1 MNYFRN
7 NRLILFLAL
16 LLLGFS
22 QVNVSLYQAAAAMD
36 ASARWQEAVSENL
49 AEVSRPGF
57 KKHDVTFSALVAGKM
72 EKPVEMQ
79 KTTTD
84 PATGESVQSVQIGEK
99 PFQLPKAALATNFE
113 QGALLQTQVK
123 TDIALMGDGFLQ
135 VQVPQGNTFFT
146 RDGEL
151 KMLLNGQ
158 LVTKEGYT
166 TGLQL
171 NDPNQLQALS
181 IAKDGTASQ
190 GGEVLGQLQLVAFD
204 DPSTLTRVS
213 GAYYQSNDP
222 GNMGTP
228 VGDLERNAKGFTEVE
243 QGFLEQSNST
253 SLTEMTSL
261 IRSMRHF
268 EANQKVIQA
277 YDQRL
282 GQTISTLTAT
292 Q

>member
-1 MNYFRN
+1 
-7 NRLILFLAL
+7 LAL
-16 LLLGFS
+16 LLLRFS

-72 EKPVEMQ
+72 EKPVEMI

-84 PATGESVQSVQIGEK
+84 PVTGEEVESTETGEK
-99 PFQLPKAALATNFE
+99 PFQLPKPSLAINFE
-113 QGALLQTQVK
+113 QGPLKQTQVK
-123 TDIALMGDGFLQ
+123 TDIALTGKGFLQ
-135 VQVPQGNTFFT
+135 VQDPQGNNLFT

-151 KMLLNGQ
+151 KMLPSGQ
-158 LVTKEGYT
+158 LVTKEGYD

-171 NDPNQLQALS
+171 NDPNQVQSLV
-181 IAKDGTASQ
+181 IAKNGTASQ
-190 GGEVLGQLQLVAFD
+190 AGEVIGQLQLVAFD
-204 DPSTLTRVS
+204 DPSNLIRIS
-213 GAYYQSNDP
+213 GAYYKANPAD
-222 GNMGTP
+222 MGMPMADIDRDT
-228 VGDLERNAKGFTEVE
+228 EGFTEIE

-277 YDQRL
+277 HDQRL

>member
-1 MNYFRN
+1 M
-7 NRLILFLAL
+7 
-16 LLLGFS
+16 
-22 QVNVSLYQAAAAMD
+22 NVSLYQAAAAMD

-72 EKPVEMQ
+72 EKQVEMI
-79 KTTTD
+79 KKTTD
-84 PATGESVQSVQIGEK
+84 PVTGEEVESTETGEK
-99 PFQLPKAALATNFE
+99 PFQLPKPSLAINFE
-113 QGALLQTQVK
+113 QGPLKQTQVK
-123 TDIALMGDGFLQ
+123 TDIALTGKGFLQ
-135 VQVPQGNTFFT
+135 VQDLQGNNLFT

-151 KMLLNGQ
+151 KILPSGQ
-158 LVTKEGYT
+158 LVTKEGYD

-171 NDPNQLQALS
+171 NDPNQVQSLV
-181 IAKDGTASQ
+181 IAKNGTASQ
-190 GGEVLGQLQLVAFD
+190 AGEVIGQLQLVAFN
-204 DPSTLTRVS
+204 DPSNLTRIS
-213 GAYYQSNDP
+213 GAYYKENDSS
-222 GNMGTP
+222 GMGMPMADIDRDT
-228 VGDLERNAKGFTEVE
+228 EGFTEIE

-277 YDQRL
+277 HDQRL

>member
-1 MNYFRN
+1 M
-7 NRLILFLAL
+7 
-16 LLLGFS
+16 
-22 QVNVSLYQAAAAMD
+22 SLYQAAAAMD

-57 KKHDVTFSALVAGKM
+57 KKHDVTFSGLVAGKM
-72 EKPVEMQ
+72 EKPVEMI

-84 PATGESVQSVQIGEK
+84 PVTGEEVESTKTGEK
-99 PFQLPKAALATNFE
+99 RFQLPKPSLAINFE
-113 QGALLQTQVK
+113 QGPLKQTQVK
-123 TDIALMGDGFLQ
+123 TDIALIGKGFLQ
-135 VQVPQGNTFFT
+135 VQDPQGNNLFT

-151 KMLLNGQ
+151 KMLPSGQ
-158 LVTKEGYT
+158 LVTKEGYD

-171 NDPNQLQALS
+171 NDPNQVQSLV
-181 IAKDGTASQ
+181 IAKNGTASQ
-190 GGEVLGQLQLVAFD
+190 AGEVIGQLQLVAFE
-204 DPSTLTRVS
+204 DPSNLIRIS
-213 GAYYQSNDP
+213 GAYYKANPAD
-222 GNMGTP
+222 MGMPMADIDRET
-228 VGDLERNAKGFTEVE
+228 EGFTEIE

-277 YDQRL
+277 HDQRL

>member
-1 MNYFRN
+1 
-7 NRLILFLAL
+7 LAL
-16 LLLGFS
+16 LLLRFS

-72 EKPVEMQ
+72 EKPVEMI

-84 PATGESVQSVQIGEK
+84 PVTGEEVESTETGEK
-99 PFQLPKAALATNFE
+99 PFQLPKPSLAINFE
-113 QGALLQTQVK
+113 QGPLKQTQVK
-123 TDIALMGDGFLQ
+123 TDIALTGKGFLQ
-135 VQVPQGNTFFT
+135 VQDPQGNNLFT

-151 KMLLNGQ
+151 KMLPSGQ
-158 LVTKEGYT
+158 LVTKEGYD

-171 NDPNQLQALS
+171 NDPNQVQSLV
-181 IAKDGTASQ
+181 IAKNGTASQ
-190 GGEVLGQLQLVAFD
+190 AGEVIGQLQLVAFD
-204 DPSTLTRVS
+204 DPSNLIRIS
-213 GAYYQSNDP
+213 GAYYKANPAD
-222 GNMGTP
+222 MGMPMADIDRET
-228 VGDLERNAKGFTEVE
+228 EGFTEIE

-277 YDQRL
+277 HDQRL

>member
-1 MNYFRN
+1 
-7 NRLILFLAL
+7 LAL
-16 LLLGFS
+16 LLLRFS

-72 EKPVEMQ
+72 EKPVEMI

-84 PATGESVQSVQIGEK
+84 PVTGEEVESTETGEK
-99 PFQLPKAALATNFE
+99 PFQLPKPSLAINFE
-113 QGALLQTQVK
+113 QGPLKQTQVK
-123 TDIALMGDGFLQ
+123 TDIALTGKGFLQ
-135 VQVPQGNTFFT
+135 VQDPQGNNLFT

-151 KMLLNGQ
+151 KMLPSGQ
-158 LVTKEGYT
+158 LVTKEGYD

-171 NDPNQLQALS
+171 NDPNQVQSLV
-181 IAKDGTASQ
+181 IAKNGTASQ
-190 GGEVLGQLQLVAFD
+190 AGEVIGQLQLVAFED
-204 DPSTLTRVS
+204 TSNLIRIS
-213 GAYYQSNDP
+213 GAYYKANPAD
-222 GNMGTP
+222 MGMPMAGIDRET
-228 VGDLERNAKGFTEVE
+228 EGFTEIE

-277 YDQRL
+277 HDQRL

>member
-1 MNYFRN
+1 M
-7 NRLILFLAL
+7 
-16 LLLGFS
+16 
-22 QVNVSLYQAAAAMD
+22 SLYQAAAAMD

-57 KKHDVTFSALVAGKM
+57 KKHDVTFSGLVAGKM
-72 EKPVEMQ
+72 EKPVEMI

-84 PATGESVQSVQIGEK
+84 PVTGEEVESTETGEK
-99 PFQLPKAALATNFE
+99 RFQLPKPSLAINFE
-113 QGALLQTQVK
+113 QGPLKQTQVK
-123 TDIALMGDGFLQ
+123 TDIALIGKGFLQ
-135 VQVPQGNTFFT
+135 VQDPQGNNLFT

-151 KMLLNGQ
+151 KILPSGQ
-158 LVTKEGYT
+158 LVTKEGYD

-171 NDPNQLQALS
+171 NDPNQVQSLV
-181 IAKDGTASQ
+181 IAKNGTASQ
-190 GGEVLGQLQLVAFD
+190 AGEVIGQLQLVAFE
-204 DPSTLTRVS
+204 DPSNLIRIS
-213 GAYYQSNDP
+213 GAYYKANPAD
-222 GNMGTP
+222 MGMPMADIDRDT
-228 VGDLERNAKGFTEVE
+228 EGFTEIE

-277 YDQRL
+277 HDQRL

>member
-1 MNYFRN
+1 M
-7 NRLILFLAL
+7 
-16 LLLGFS
+16 
-22 QVNVSLYQAAAAMD
+22 SLYQAAAAMD

-72 EKPVEMQ
+72 EKPVEMI

-84 PATGESVQSVQIGEK
+84 PVTGEEVESTETGEK
-99 PFQLPKAALATNFE
+99 PFQLPKPSLAINFE
-113 QGALLQTQVK
+113 QGPLKQTQVK
-123 TDIALMGDGFLQ
+123 TDIALTGKGFLQ
-135 VQVPQGNTFFT
+135 VQDLQGNNLFT

-151 KMLLNGQ
+151 KMLPSGQ
-158 LVTKEGYT
+158 LVTKEGYD

-171 NDPNQLQALS
+171 NDPNQVQSLV
-181 IAKDGTASQ
+181 IAKNGTASQ
-190 GGEVLGQLQLVAFD
+190 AGEVIGQLQLVAFD
-204 DPSTLTRVS
+204 DPTKLTRIS
-213 GAYYQSNDP
+213 GAYYKANDP
-222 GNMGTP
+222 ADMGMPMADIDRDT
-228 VGDLERNAKGFTEVE
+228 EGFTEIE

-277 YDQRL
+277 HDQRL

>member
-1 MNYFRN
+1 M
-7 NRLILFLAL
+7 
-16 LLLGFS
+16 
-22 QVNVSLYQAAAAMD
+22 NVSLYQAAAAMD

-57 KKHDVTFSALVAGKM
+57 KKHNISFSALVAGKM
-72 EKPVEMQ
+72 EKPVELQ
-79 KTTTD
+79 KAATD
-84 PATGESVQSVQIGEK
+84 PTTGEEIQITEMGEK
-99 PFQLPKAALATNFE
+99 PFQLPKPRLTTNFE
-113 QGALLQTQVK
+113 QGALMQTQVK

-135 VQVPQGNTFFT
+135 VQDPQGNTFYT

-151 KMLLNGQ
+151 KMLPDGQ

-171 NDPNQLQALS
+171 NDPNQQQALS

-190 GGEVLGQLQLVAFD
+190 AGEVLGQLQMVAFD
-204 DPSTLTRVS
+204 DPSKLTRVS

-222 GNMGTP
+222 GDTGTP
-228 VGDLERNAKGFTEVE
+228 MGNIERNAKGFTEVE

-277 YDQRL
+277 YDQRM
-282 GQTISTLTAT
+282 GQAISTLTAT

>member
-1 MNYFRN
+1 
-7 NRLILFLAL
+7 LAL
-16 LLLGFS
+16 LLLRFS
-22 QVNVSLYQAAAAMD
+22 QVNVSLYQTAAAMD

-72 EKPVEMQ
+72 EKPVEMI

-84 PATGESVQSVQIGEK
+84 PVTGEEVESTETGEK
-99 PFQLPKAALATNFE
+99 PFQLPKPSLAINFE
-113 QGALLQTQVK
+113 QGPLKQTQVK
-123 TDIALMGDGFLQ
+123 TDIALTGKGFLQ
-135 VQVPQGNTFFT
+135 VQDLQGNNLFT

-151 KMLLNGQ
+151 KMLPSGQ
-158 LVTKEGYT
+158 LVTKEGYD

-171 NDPNQLQALS
+171 NDPNQVQSLV
-181 IAKDGTASQ
+181 IAKNGTASQ
-190 GGEVLGQLQLVAFD
+190 AGEVIGQLQLFAFN
-204 DPSTLTRVS
+204 DPSNLTRIS
-213 GAYYQSNDP
+213 GAYYKANPAD
-222 GNMGTP
+222 MGMPMADIDRDT
-228 VGDLERNAKGFTEVE
+228 EGFTEIE

-277 YDQRL
+277 HDQRL